1 MKGFKMGFFS
11 FLNSGTK
18 AAENASKIASTL
30 TGGLVAGIDALVLTD
45 EEKVQYKADGVK
57 LQLKFWETFGKENTD
72 QSKARRELAKMTF
85 KVYFFLILAGVV
97 VYKFDAEYAQ
107 FMFDIVKSITWLVGM
122 IGAAYFVPHQV
133 SKIYQKK

>member
-1 MKGFKMGFFS
+1 MGFFS

-18 AAENASKIASTL
+18 AAENATEIAKTL

-72 QSKARRELAKMTF
+72 QSKARRELAKATF
-85 KVYFFLILAGVV
+85 YVYFFLILSGAV
-97 VYKFDAEYAQ
+97 VYKFDPAYAIYL
-107 FMFDIVKSITWLVGM
+107 FKIVESLTWLVGM